1 MDTFRQL
8 ADYQLDVL
16 KEIGNIGAGHAATAL
31 STLLDKPV
39 DMLVPKVMVLPFE
52 EIPEIV
58 GGAEEVV
65 LAIFLRVVGDAPGNM
80 FFILNL
86 ESAKRMLFSLIGM
99 ELSESGEYTEL
110 EISAL
115 NEIGNILAG
124 SYLSSLADFTRLSM
138 SPTVPSLAID
148 MAGAILSYGL
158 LQFGEMGDQALLI
171 DTKFLEGNEEMQGN
185 FFLIPDP
192 ESFGKLF
199 AALGVEAHE
208 STDDH

>member
-99 ELSESGEYTEL
+99 ELSDNGEYTEL

-138 SPTVPSLAID
+138 FPTVPSLAID

-171 DTKFLEGNEEMQGN
+171 DTKFLEGNEEVQGN